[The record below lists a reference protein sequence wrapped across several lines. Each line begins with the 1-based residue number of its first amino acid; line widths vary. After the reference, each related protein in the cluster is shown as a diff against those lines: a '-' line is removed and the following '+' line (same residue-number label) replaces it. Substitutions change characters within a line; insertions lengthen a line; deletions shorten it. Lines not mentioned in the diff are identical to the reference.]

1 MLVYFEFD
9 LQECL
14 KTIIMKTKIFL
25 ILALLKLTAT
35 AAQIG
40 IGTLTPRA
48 AMEVYSTTSGVVI
61 PQIALTANNVSAPVV
76 NPQTAGVPIAGTMIY
91 NTAIAGA
98 GATAVTPGFYYWD
111 GAIWLPKSAEANPD
125 WSVTGNAGT
134 VSGTSFIGTTDAID
148 FRIKTNSTN
157 RWNIDANSGQLQAY
171 SLGTALLPVYSFQT
185 DTNTGVFSPSADA
198 LSLSTAGTERL
209 RITSTGSIGVATTAP
224 SNRLH
229 VVNNTDG
236 QGVMRVDNSTAG
248 GFTGIDFYQGPS
260 YRGHFGFMIPGGVSS
275 YGGKGAYQLS
285 AGNRPI
291 TFTTE
296 ATDLYLERMIIAADG
311 RVGINTNPT
320 NLSTPVQPTSTLQVN
335 GSFAIGIWGIGA
347 TYTLDGDEAKVIL
360 TNGATNITITLHD
373 PVTCEGRMISFAR
386 DASSTGTVTINPA
399 GSNNIQNLD
408 GTITETTTI
417 PLHSAAGAGVNV
429 TFWSNGISWYR

>member
-1 MLVYFEFD
+1 
-9 LQECL
+9 
-14 KTIIMKTKIFL
+14 MKKRIL
-25 ILALLKLTAT
+25 IILALLSFTEMT
-35 AAQIG
+35 SQIG
-40 IGTLTPRA
+40 IGTLTPRG

-61 PQIALTANNVSAPVV
+61 PQVVLTANNASAPVV

-91 NTAIAGA
+91 NTATAGA
-98 GATAVTPGFYYWD
+98 GGTAVTPGFYYWD
-111 GAIWLPKSAEANPD
+111 GAIWLPKTTEPNPD
-125 WSVTGNAGT
+125 WSITGNAGT
-134 VSGTSFIGTTDAID
+134 VAGTSFIGTTDAID

-157 RWNIDANSGQLQAY
+157 RWNISDANSGQLQAY

-198 LSLSTAGTERL
+198 LAATTAGAERI
-209 RITSTGSIGVATTAP
+209 RITSSGDIGIATTAP

-229 VVNNTDG
+229 IVNNADS
-236 QGVMRVDNSTAG
+236 QGVMRVDNGTAG
-248 GFTGIDFYQGPS
+248 GFTGIDFYQGAS
-260 YRGHFGFMIPGGVSS
+260 YRGHFGYMVTGGASS
-275 YGGKGAYQLS
+275 FGGKGAYQLA

-291 TFTTE
+291 TFSTDPTE
-296 ATDLYLERMIIAADG
+296 LYLEKMVIAADG

-320 NLSTPVQPTSTLQVN
+320 NTTPPVQPTSTLQVI
-335 GSFAIGIWGIGA
+335 GSFAIGIWSIGS

-373 PVTCEGRMISFAR
+373 PTTCEGRMISFAR
-386 DASSTGTVTINPA
+386 SASSTGTVTINPA

-408 GTITETTTI
+408 GTISETTTI

-429 TFWSNGISWYR
+429 QFWSNGINWYR

>member
-1 MLVYFEFD
+1 
-9 LQECL
+9 
-14 KTIIMKTKIFL
+14 MKTRIFL
-25 ILALLKLTAT
+25 ILTLLSLANM

-40 IGTLTPRA
+40 IGTITPRG
-48 AMEVYSTTSGVVI
+48 AMEVFSNNSGVVI
-61 PQIALTANNVSAPVV
+61 PQVALTANNVSAPVV
-76 NPQTAGVPIAGTMIY
+76 NPQTAGAPIAGTMIY
-91 NTAIAGA
+91 NTATAGA
-98 GATAVTPGFYYWD
+98 GGTAVTPGFYYWD
-111 GAIWLPKSAEANPD
+111 GTIWLPKSAEPSPD
-125 WSVTGNAGT
+125 WSITGNAGT
-134 VSGTSFIGTTDAID
+134 VSGTSFIGTTDATD
-148 FRIKTNSTN
+148 LRIKTNSTD
-157 RWNIDANSGQLQAY
+157 RWNISNANSGQLQAY

-198 LSLSTAGTERL
+198 LSATTAGTERM
-209 RITSTGSIGVATTAP
+209 RITSTGSVGIATTAP

-229 VVNNTDG
+229 VVNNADG
-236 QGVMRVDNSTAG
+236 QGVLRVDNSTAG
-248 GFTGIDFYQGPS
+248 GFSGIDFYQGAS
-260 YRGHFGFMIPGGVSS
+260 YRGHFGYMLTGGTSS

-291 TFTTE
+291 TFSTD
-296 ATDLYLERMIIAADG
+296 ATDLYSEKMIIATDG

-335 GSFAIGIWGIGA
+335 GSFAIGIWSIGT

-373 PVTCEGRMISFAR
+373 PTTCEGRMISFAR

-417 PLHSAAGAGVNV
+417 PIHSASGGGVNV
-429 TFWSNGISWYR
+429 QFWSNGVNWYR